1 MRRIAIH
8 SDQAPAAIGTY
19 SQAVQMGNLVFL
31 TGQIPLNPTTMEL
44 AEGIEAQVVQVFDN
58 LEAVAAAAGGSFADV
73 AKLTIYLTDLT
84 NFAAV
89 NEAMGRYF
97 DAPYPARAS
106 VGVASLAKGA
116 LIAVDATMV
125 MD

>member
-8 SDQAPAAIGTY
+8 SNQAPAAIGTY
-19 SQAVQMGNLVFL
+19 SQAVRMGNLVFL

-44 AEGIEAQVVQVFDN
+44 VEGIGAQVVQVFDN
-58 LEAVAAAAGGSFADV
+58 LGAVAAAAGGSFADV
-73 AKLTIYLTDLT
+73 AKLNIYLTDLT
-84 NFAAV
+84 HFAAV
-89 NEAMGRYF
+89 NEVMDRYF

-106 VGVASLAKGA
+106 IGVASLAKGA